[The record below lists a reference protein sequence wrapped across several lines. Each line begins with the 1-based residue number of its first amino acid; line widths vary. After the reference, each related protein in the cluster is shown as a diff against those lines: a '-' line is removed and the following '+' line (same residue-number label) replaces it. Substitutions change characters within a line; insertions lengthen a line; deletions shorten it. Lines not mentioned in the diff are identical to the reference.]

1 MYCTYVGDLQAAPA
15 LNYERIQQYAYV
27 SMCSVGKYFFTY
39 RMHATFKLPLK
50 IFLKPSK
57 IVMLCTII
65 ILYMRRY
72 DMYVSNQ
79 LTITY

>member
-50 IFLKPSK
+50 YF
-57 IVMLCTII
+57 
-65 ILYMRRY
+65 
-72 DMYVSNQ
+72 
-79 LTITY
+79 